1 MIKLSDYV
9 IDFLVEKNIKN
20 VFLVAG
26 GGIMHLI
33 DSVGKNK
40 NINYIANHH
49 EQASATAA
57 ESYSRLTNDIGV
69 CLVTTGP
76 GGTNAIT
83 GVAGAWVDSIP
94 MIVISGQVKRE
105 LIANYEKVRQ
115 IGPQEINIVGMVK
128 GITKYAKTIM
138 EPDTI
143 KYELEKAYFEAKNG
157 RPGPVWLDIPLDVQA
172 AMVDEKK
179 MIGFSVPKIQKNEK
193 ELDKKINKVIDL
205 LKKSKRPV
213 IIAGNGIRLSHGNE
227 MFKTLVNKLKV
238 PVLTTVNGLDLI
250 EEKNKYFFGRFGP
263 MGQRRANFVLQN
275 ADLVL
280 SVGASL
286 NVSTTGFDFDN
297 FARGAKKISINIDES
312 ELTTRK
318 VKIDLSICVDARF
331 FLEKLLKGIDKF
343 NFEWD
348 KRWLKVC
355 HFWKNKYPTVLNQFL
370 SDKNHINS
378 YVFFKELSDSLNSM
392 DVLTTGVG
400 LDVVSFIQSFEVKRN
415 QRAFV
420 NKNFGQMGW
429 DLPAVIGT
437 CVANKF
443 KRVVSVCGDGSFQM
457 NIQELGTISFYKMPI
472 KIFVFNNGG
481 YKTIRDTQN
490 NLFEGRFVGAD
501 KKSGVSNPD
510 FRKIAD
516 AYKMNYFLLKNHTCL
531 SENIKKVLKQ
541 KGPVLCEVN
550 IDFDQQR
557 IPKVSTIKLENGNL
571 VSKPL
576 EDMFP
581 FLSEAEI
588 YANMHMFDE
597 KEI

>member
-9 IDFLVEKNIKN
+9 IDFLVQKGVRD
-20 VFLVAG
+20 VFLVSG

-40 NINYIANHH
+40 KINYIANHH

-105 LIANYEKVRQ
+105 LIADYKKVRQ
-115 IGPQEINIVGMVK
+115 VGPQEINIVGMVK

-138 EPDTI
+138 DPDTI

-179 MIGFSVPKIQKNEK
+179 MVGFSIPKIKKNEK
-193 ELDKKINKVIDL
+193 ELNKKIDKVIEL

-213 IIAGNGIRLSHGNE
+213 IIAGNGVRLSGGVDI
-227 MFKTLVNKLKV
+227 FKKLVEKV
-238 PVLTTVNGLDLI
+238 KIPVLTTINGLDLI

-280 SVGASL
+280 SIGASL

-297 FARGAKKISINIDES
+297 FARNAKKVIVNIDEN
-312 ELTTRK
+312 ELRGK
-318 VKIDLSICVDARF
+318 KIQIDLSICIDAKK
-331 FLEKLLKGIDKF
+331 FLEKLLMNTYKTDFKWD
-343 NFEWD
+343 EW
-348 KRWLKVC
+348 WLKTC
-355 HFWKNKYPTVLNQFL
+355 HFWKDKYPTVLNQFL
-370 SDKNHINS
+370 NDKKHVNS
-378 YVFFKELSDSLNSM
+378 YVFYKELSKLLKNT

-400 LDVVSFIQSFEVKRN
+400 LDVVSFVQSFETKRN

-420 NKNFGQMGW
+420 NQNFGQMGW
-429 DLPAVIGT
+429 DLPAVVGT
-437 CVANKF
+437 CTANNF
-443 KRVVSVCGDGSFQM
+443 KRVISVCGDGSFQM
-457 NIQELGTISFYKMPI
+457 NIQELGTISLYKMPV
-472 KIFVFNNGG
+472 KIFIFNNGG

-490 NLFEGRFVGAD
+490 NLFDGRLVGAD
-501 KKSGVSNPD
+501 KDSGVDNPN
-510 FRKIAD
+510 FEKIAD
-516 AYKMNYFLLKNHTCL
+516 AYKIKYFLLKNNTTL
-531 SENIKKVLKQ
+531 KEKIKKVLKQ

-550 IDFDQQR
+550 IAFNQQR
-557 IPKVSTIKLENGNL
+557 IPKVSTIKLENGSL

-581 FLSEAEI
+581 FLPEEEI
-588 YANMHMFDE
+588 YKNMHMFDE
-597 KEI
+597 EKK

>member
-9 IDFLVEKNIKN
+9 IDFLVEKKIKN

-94 MIVISGQVKRE
+94 VLVISGQVKRE
-105 LIANYEKVRQ
+105 LIADYKKVRQ
-115 IGPQEINIVGMVK
+115 VGPQEINIVDMVK
-128 GITKYAKTIM
+128 GITKYAKTII

-143 KYELEKAYFEAKNG
+143 KYELERAYFEAKNG
-157 RPGPVWLDIPLDVQA
+157 RPGPVWLDIPLDVQN

-179 MIGFSVPKIQKNEK
+179 MMGFSIPKIQENKK
-193 ELDKKINKVIDL
+193 ELNKKIDEVVEL
-205 LKKSKRPV
+205 LEKSKRPV
-213 IIAGNGIRLSHGNE
+213 IIAGNGIRLSNGNE
-227 MFKTLVNKLKV
+227 AFQTLVNKLKI
-238 PVLTTVNGLDLI
+238 PVLTTINGLDLI
-250 EEKNKYFFGRFGP
+250 EENNEYFFGRFGP

-280 SVGASL
+280 SIGASL
-286 NVSTTGFDFDN
+286 NISTTGFDFDN
-297 FARGAKKISINIDES
+297 FARSAKKIAVNIDEN
-312 ELTTRK
+312 ELK
-318 VKIDLSICVDARF
+318 GKKIQIDLSICIDAKK
-331 FLEKLLKGIDKF
+331 FLERLLIDINKN
-343 NFEWD
+343 NFKWNN
-348 KRWLKVC
+348 KWLKTC
-355 HFWKNKYPTVLNQFL
+355 CFWKEKYPTVVNQFL
-370 SDKNHINS
+370 DDKKHVNS
-378 YVFFKELSDSLNSM
+378 YVFYKELSKLLKNTDI
-392 DVLTTGVG
+392 LTTGVG

-420 NKNFGQMGW
+420 NQNFGQMGW
-429 DLPAVIGT
+429 DLPAVVGT
-437 CVANKF
+437 CTANNF
-443 KRVVSVCGDGSFQM
+443 KRVISVCGDGSFQM
-457 NIQELGTISFYKMPI
+457 NMQELGTISLYKMPI
-472 KIFVFNNGG
+472 KIFIFNNGG

-490 NLFEGRFVGAD
+490 NLFEGRLVGAD
-501 KKSGVSNPD
+501 KKTGVSNPN
-510 FRKIAD
+510 FEKIAD
-516 AYKMNYFLLKNHTCL
+516 AYKIKYFLLKNNSSL
-531 SENIKKVLKQ
+531 NEKIKNVLEQ

-550 IDFDQQR
+550 IAFDQQR
-557 IPKVSTIKLENGNL
+557 IPKVSTIKLNNGNL
-571 VSKPL
+571 ISKPL

-581 FLSEAEI
+581 FLPEEEI
-588 YANMHMFDE
+588 YKNMHMFDN
-597 KEI
+597 KKI

>member
-9 IDFLVEKNIKN
+9 IDFLVQKGVRD
-20 VFLVAG
+20 VFLVSG

-40 NINYIANHH
+40 KINYIANHH

-105 LIANYEKVRQ
+105 LIADYKKVRQ
-115 IGPQEINIVGMVK
+115 VGPQEINIVGMVK

-138 EPDTI
+138 DPDTI

-179 MIGFSVPKIQKNEK
+179 MVGFSIPKIKKNEK
-193 ELDKKINKVIDL
+193 ELNKKIDKVIEL

-213 IIAGNGIRLSHGNE
+213 IIAGNGVRLSGGVDI
-227 MFKTLVNKLKV
+227 FKKLVEKV
-238 PVLTTVNGLDLI
+238 KIPVLTTINGLDLI

-280 SVGASL
+280 SIGASL

-297 FARGAKKISINIDES
+297 FARNAKKVIVNIDEN
-312 ELTTRK
+312 ELRGK
-318 VKIDLSICVDARF
+318 KIQIDLSICIDAKK
-331 FLEKLLKGIDKF
+331 FLEKLLMNTYKTDFK
-343 NFEWD
+343 WD
-348 KRWLKVC
+348 ERWLKTC
-355 HFWKNKYPTVLNQFL
+355 HFWKDKYPTVLNQFL
-370 SDKNHINS
+370 NDKKHVNS
-378 YVFFKELSDSLNSM
+378 YVFYKELSKLLKNT

-400 LDVVSFIQSFEVKRN
+400 LDVVSFVQSFETKRN

-420 NKNFGQMGW
+420 NQNFGQMGW
-429 DLPAVIGT
+429 DLPAVVGT
-437 CVANKF
+437 CTANNF
-443 KRVVSVCGDGSFQM
+443 KRVISVCGDGSFQM
-457 NIQELGTISFYKMPI
+457 NIQELGTISLYKMPV
-472 KIFVFNNGG
+472 KIFIFNNGG

-490 NLFEGRFVGAD
+490 NLFDGRLVGAD
-501 KKSGVSNPD
+501 KDSGVDNPN
-510 FRKIAD
+510 FEKIAD
-516 AYKMNYFLLKNHTCL
+516 AYKIKYFLLKNNTTL
-531 SENIKKVLKQ
+531 KEKIKKVLKQ

-550 IDFDQQR
+550 IAFNQQR
-557 IPKVSTIKLENGNL
+557 IPKVSTIKLENGSL

-581 FLSEAEI
+581 FLPEEEI
-588 YANMHMFDE
+588 YKNMHMFDE
-597 KEI
+597 EKK